1 MPTQELGDG
10 KYKII
15 RRLAVGGMAE
25 IYLAEAANI
34 HGFRKKVVIKRILPQ
49 YANQSGYVEM
59 FLDEARLAARL
70 NHASIVQVFD
80 IGQDPEGVF
89 FTMEYVE
96 GRDLSE
102 ILGACYRIN
111 RLLKLEEVLAV
122 LIPSA
127 EALHHAHEL
136 RDDAN
141 QLCNLIH
148 RDVSPSNILVT
159 QEGRVKL
166 LDFGVAKSNAQQ
178 RETTGVSLKGKFGYM
193 SPEQVQGQP
202 LDRRADIF
210 SFGVVLWELCTGR
223 RLYPGGNDPSVL
235 LKIINEQPGPPS
247 AQRPDLPLQL
257 DSICLRALSRDPN
270 QRYSSMQELIH
281 DLDDF
286 AKDNGIVTNSRTLS
300 RLLDDVFPEYRAT
313 EAIPAQAYALPLP
326 PQHVVPVPMMPSQ
339 RPGQGQQQPYQ
350 ASEPYAAA
358 PGSQSFGLGEP
369 SPYSNPPASASMPYQ
384 VPGYG
389 DASAV
394 YPAASK
400 ARWPIAL
407 AGIAL
412 LGAGVAAVL
421 AFGSKSDGTPSQSAA
436 RVDAPIVAK
445 PTAAPVVTPLPVT
458 ADAAPIEPVAVATE
472 LAQDIE
478 PDAASRTEPAIEAP
492 PRTDT
497 PNKARSKGSRNSAR
511 EKTRKGNDK
520 PKPGNDDAWDPN
532 SPFAP
537 E

>member
-111 RLLKLEEVLAV
+111 RLLKLEEVLAI

-136 RDDAN
+136 RDDTN

-193 SPEQVQGQP
+193 SPEQVQGHA

-247 AQRPDLPLQL
+247 AQRSDLAPQL

-270 QRYSSMQELIH
+270 QRYGSMQELIH

-286 AKDNGIVTNSRTLS
+286 AKENGIVTNSRTLS
-300 RLLDDVFPEYRAT
+300 RLLDDVFSEYRAT
-313 EAIPAQAYALPLP
+313 EAIPAQSYALPLP
-326 PQHVVPVPMMPSQ
+326 SQQVVPVSVPVQ
-339 RPGQGQQQPYQ
+339 QQQPYQ
-350 ASEPYAAA
+350 GSEPYAA
-358 PGSQSFGLGEP
+358 PGSQSFGLGGGQQ
-369 SPYSNPPASASMPYQ
+369 PYSNPSPSASMPYQ
-384 VPGYG
+384 MASYG
-389 DASAV
+389 DASSV
-394 YPAASK
+394 HPAANR
-400 ARWPIAL
+400 ARWPIVL

-412 LGAGVAAVL
+412 LTAGVAAVL
-421 AFGSKSDGTPSQSAA
+421 AFGSKSDGSPTHNVVTP
-436 RVDAPIVAK
+436 VDAPIVTEPSTV
-445 PTAAPVVTPLPVT
+445 PTVAPLPET
-458 ADAAPIEPVAVATE
+458 ADATPSPVEPGVIAPGVVEPEA
-472 LAQDIE
+472 
-478 PDAASRTEPAIEAP
+478 DASVKEPAAAP

-497 PNKARSKGSRNSAR
+497 RKNKARPKGSRNTSTNKR
-511 EKTRKGNDK
+511 PKGNDK
-520 PKPGNDDAWDPN
+520 PKGGNDDAWDPN